1 MPPRR
6 RKSLTLS
13 AARKSL
19 INRQAHAISQI
30 CYLEAKARL
39 TAEALAELAEMQ
51 RIADGF
57 R

>member
-13 AARKSL
+13 AARKRL
-19 INRQAHAISQI
+19 INRQAHAISQL